1 MPPCHW
7 TPWLRGIAPHSAALE
22 GYDLPKLAWRLYLS
36 AHPRCYGV
44 ECAQPDPLSILS
56 DVLPHCSSNKLRCS
70 RSSGSQLLCTS
81 CSFSSLGGCV
91 STTAGSSS
99 HVFGVSLPSL
109 RPRAVRPYTDGF
121 VSYNCACSE
130 ESHQSILPYCNHV
143 YTPLCLPLGFV
154 SNVLP
159 CAVLCIEFCCIVC
172 SRYVQQVCA
181 AGMCSRYL
189 CLTLSL
195 FVFVHVVM
203 RWCAK
208 VGQCLYV
215 GSWAN
220 VHFCLGRSH
229 VYPCACVRRSISVCY
244 CLYLH
249 MTIMIQR

>member
-44 ECAQPDPLSILS
+44 ECATPVLDPLSILS

-99 HVFGVSLPSL
+99 RVFGVSLPSL
-109 RPRAVRPYTDGF
+109 RPRAVRPYTDRL
-121 VSYNCACSE
+121 VSYNCSCSE
-130 ESHQSILPYCNHV
+130 ESHQSILQSC
-143 YTPLCLPLGFV
+143 TPLCLPLGFV

-181 AGMCSRYL
+181 SGMCSRYVQQVS
-189 CLTLSL
+189 LSHSVSVFICACGHAVVCKGRSM
-195 FVFVHVVM
+195 FVCRFLGK
-203 RWCAK
+203 CPLLLGK
-208 VGQCLYV
+208 KSYV
-215 GSWAN
+215 GLFQY
-220 VHFCLGRSH
+220 VI
-229 VYPCACVRRSISVCY
+229 VYICTWR
-244 CLYLH
+244 
-249 MTIMIQR
+249 